1 MSTTV
6 AYSPNDTEPRSPR
19 TMSPRRLARVTG
31 VMYVVLVGLGLMGPL
46 TLETLLVPGDAGATA
61 ANLADSSTA
70 FTLSLGAWV
79 VIVAVDVA
87 ISVTLFLLLAPVS
100 RGLSI
105 LAAAFR
111 LVYSTALA
119 ALLVHLF
126 LGHQLLTPT
135 GSAGPSAERQAL
147 AALETFSA
155 GFLVALVFFG
165 VHLVLL
171 GALFYRSRYVPRILG
186 DLLVAAGIGYVVDSL
201 ASLMVDGYGGYV
213 AALLLTPAVLG
224 EVGLTLW
231 LLVKGVTTG
240 SR

>member
-126 LGHQLLTPT
+126 LGHQLLAPT

-186 DLLVAAGIGYVVDSL
+186 GLLVAAGIGYVVDSL